1 MFGLGPWELLIIL
14 AIVLLIF
21 GPKRLKTIGS
31 DLGNAIK
38 GFRSAVKEREQDD
51 DPNLIDGDAAQ
62 PPKQE
67 AHERSETRAEESAKR

>member
-1 MFGLGPWELLIIL
+1 MFGLGMTELLVIL

-38 GFRSAVKEREQDD
+38 GFRSAVTEEEDKKPQV
-51 DPNLIDGDAAQ
+51 
-62 PPKQE
+62 
-67 AHERSETRAEESAKR
+67 SEKVVGGESASDASQQDAKHQDKV